1 MILFPGSPKRFLPQ
15 YTHKGWT
22 RMIEI
27 RHLRKEFPSVTPLAD
42 VNAVINK
49 GDIIS
54 VIGPSGTGK
63 STLLRCINML
73 TTPTSGEIFVDG
85 ENITDPKCNLDN
97 IRKKVGMVFQSFNL
111 FEHLMVIENV
121 MVPQIDL
128 LGRTEE
134 EAKEKAENLL
144 QLVGLA
150 DKAYA
155 LPSEL
160 SGGQKQRVAIAR
172 AIAMD
177 PEILLLDEPT
187 SALDPKMIGEVKS
200 VIRDLAKLG
209 VTMMIVTH
217 EMQFARSIC
226 NRVFYM
232 DEGEIYE
239 DGTPDEIF
247 ENPKREK
254 TRRFIYHLSSL
265 ELAIDGKSFDFRTA
279 VSQIDDFGRNHDID
293 PKRIYRLQAVFEE
306 LCVISLLQPNDDPH
320 AGIVIEYS
328 QKNDELKMKISY
340 PPEQLI
346 HISDLSRQIIEA
358 NCKTMDSNTSG
369 EITVTC

>member
-1 MILFPGSPKRFLPQ
+1 
-15 YTHKGWT
+15 
-22 RMIEI
+22 MIEI
-27 RHLRKEFPSVTPLAD
+27 KHLKKEFPLSTPLAD

-54 VIGPSGTGK
+54 VIGPSGSGK

-73 TTPTSGEIFVDG
+73 TKPTSGEIYVDG
-85 ENITDPKCNLDN
+85 ECITDPKCNLDN

-111 FEHLMVIENV
+111 FEHLTVIENI
-121 MVPQIDL
+121 MVPQMDL
-128 LGRTEE
+128 LGRSED
-134 EAKEKAENLL
+134 EAQSKAERLL
-144 QLVGLA
+144 QLVGLGK
-150 DKAYA
+150 KAYS

-187 SALDPKMIGEVKS
+187 SALDPRMIGEVKS

-217 EMQFARSIC
+217 EMQFARTIC

-232 DEGEIYE
+232 DEGQVYE
-239 DGTPDEIF
+239 EGAPDEIF

-254 TRRFIYHLSSL
+254 TRAFMYHMSSM
-265 ELAIDGKSFDFRTA
+265 ELLIEGENFDFRTA
-279 VSQIDDFGRNHDID
+279 VSNIDDFGRNHDID
-293 PKRIYRLQAVFEE
+293 PKRINKLQAVFEE
-306 LCVISLLQPNDDPH
+306 LCAISLLH
-320 AGIVIEYS
+320 SSKELYAKVVFEYS
-328 QKNDELKMKISY
+328 QKLDELKMRITYPSELIIEIS
-340 PPEQLI
+340 E
-346 HISDLSRQIIEA
+346 ISKQIIMA
-358 NCKTMDSNTSG
+358 NVKSVNVDIPG
-369 EITVTC
+369 EITAVF